1 MSDGQMHVEI
11 GLKVNFTAFHNSAD
25 LRLVR
30 LFELHGVLVIPKVIV
45 KTSVELVTRCL
56 ILARA
61 IVVNQKRL

>member
-30 LFELHGVLVIPKVIV
+30 LFELHGVLMIPEVLIE
-45 KTSVELVTRCL
+45 TSVEPVT
-56 ILARA
+56 
-61 IVVNQKRL
+61 